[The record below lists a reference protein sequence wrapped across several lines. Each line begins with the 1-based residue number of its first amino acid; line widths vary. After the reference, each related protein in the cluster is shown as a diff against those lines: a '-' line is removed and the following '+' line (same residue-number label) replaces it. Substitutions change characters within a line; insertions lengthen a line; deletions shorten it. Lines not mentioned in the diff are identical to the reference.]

1 MATASIEG
9 TVPAVY
15 TSLAAI
21 LKTLGVAKSGQLP
34 SNMGGKPYITAVD
47 VAREVKTLLVENDL
61 IALPDERVTKHEYI
75 VFKERLNVLIGVEA
89 TYTFVSTI
97 DGSKATVTGVG
108 DGLAAGTAVASNIA
122 STNALKNALL
132 RTFMITEQSVE
143 DQAKNGVNDDP
154 AAAPKAVRAAQGGST
169 QAPAAPASNEQVA
182 DLREL
187 IKQAASE
194 GQNFT
199 AIGARLYPG
208 DAQWANKINPLKAVL
223 KALQNGEV
231 E

>member
-1 MATASIEG
+1 MATAEIIPN
-9 TVPAVY
+9 VPAVY
-15 TSLAAI
+15 GSIAAI
-21 LKTLGVAKSGQLP
+21 LASLGVKKSGHLP

-47 VAREVKTLLVENDL
+47 VAQEVKTLLVANDL
-61 IALPDERVTKHEYI
+61 IALPEERVTKHEYI

-89 TYTFVSTI
+89 KYTFVSTL

-122 STNALKNALL
+122 STNALKNAML

-143 DQAKNGVNDDP
+143 DAAKNGVSDEAATQP
-154 AAAPKAVRAAQGGST
+154 KAIAAAQRGST

-182 DLREL
+182 NLREE

-208 DAQWANKINPLKAVL
+208 DAQWANKVNPLKAVL